1 VKTATRIRDVHQS
14 PDRNA
19 SQAIYRLDPPLDGH
33 NHVLVSAV
41 TVALCGPETYIFG
54 SDENGNIEDW
64 EELNG
69 SYRGGLDHA
78 AALKN
83 AGYEVTA

>member
-1 VKTATRIRDVHQS
+1 MKTATRIRDVHQS

-33 NHVLVSAV
+33 SHVLVSAV

-83 AGYEVTA
+83 AGYEVTP

>member
-1 VKTATRIRDVHQS
+1 VKTATHVRDVHQS
-14 PDRNA
+14 PDSTA

-64 EELNG
+64 GELNG

-83 AGYEVTA
+83 AGYEVTT